1 MEQIISTFIK
11 ELFHQPP
18 IFWIIVG
25 SGILLAIFHNKIMG
39 YMGEFWVNR
48 ELNKL
53 PKDKYRILKDIMI
66 KIDDRTC
73 QIDHI
78 VVSHYG
84 IFVIETKNYSG
95 LITGSSKSEKWC
107 MHLGKNKY
115 YFHNPLYQNYGHIK
129 ALESLLNINFPIYF
143 QTCVTAAAPEYTT
156 GGDDANKLNIIQDN
170 TIIAPSKQTAV

>member
-66 KIDDRTC
+66 NIDDRT
-73 QIDHI
+73 
-78 VVSHYG
+78 
-84 IFVIETKNYSG
+84 
-95 LITGSSKSEKWC
+95 
-107 MHLGKNKY
+107 
-115 YFHNPLYQNYGHIK
+115 
-129 ALESLLNINFPIYF
+129 
-143 QTCVTAAAPEYTT
+143 
-156 GGDDANKLNIIQDN
+156 
-170 TIIAPSKQTAV
+170 